1 LSHASPRELAFAATT
16 AHRSIDATESRRR
29 RFGGVMDGPLLADL
43 ATDLDA
49 NFERLVLGHQ
59 DRLYTIA
66 LRLLG
71 DPRDAEEVAQDA
83 FVRAYRALAS
93 YEPIRIRELRL
104 RPWLATIAI
113 NVCRNRARRKTFQLV
128 SLEAQARNHPD
139 EGGPGPV
146 ATSHADQTG
155 GPLEATVRHDSA
167 RQWAA
172 LLASLPTLYRAPIVL
187 RHVDGLSYEEM
198 SGVLGRPEGTLKAQV
213 HRGLALLRDAYRQST
228 DHDRQEM
235 TA

>member
-1 LSHASPRELAFAATT
+1 
-16 AHRSIDATESRRR
+16 
-29 RFGGVMDGPLLADL
+29 MDGPLLADL

-83 FVRAYRALAS
+83 FLRAYRALAS
-93 YEPIRIRELRL
+93 YEAERIRELRL

-113 NVCRNRARRKTFQLV
+113 NACRNRARRRRVQLV
-128 SLEAQARNHPD
+128 ALEGRGRGLD
-139 EGGPGPV
+139 EGDLASPT
-146 ATSHADQTG
+146 TSFADPAG
-155 GPLEATVRHDSA
+155 GPLEATLRRDSA
-167 RQWAA
+167 RHWAA
-172 LLASLPTLYRAPIVL
+172 LLASLPALYRGPIVL

-198 SGVLGRPEGTLKAQV
+198 SSVLGRPEGTLKAQV
-213 HRGLALLRDAYRQST
+213 HRGLALLRDAYQHSANI
-228 DHDRQEM
+228 DRQEL

>member
-1 LSHASPRELAFAATT
+1 
-16 AHRSIDATESRRR
+16 
-29 RFGGVMDGPLLADL
+29 MDGPLLADL

-49 NFERLVLGHQ
+49 TFERLVLDHQ

-83 FVRAYRALAS
+83 FVRAYRALAG
-93 YEPIRIRELRL
+93 YDPGRIRDLRL

-113 NVCRNRARRKTFQLV
+113 NLCRNHARRRTPRLV
-128 SLEAQARNHPD
+128 PLDPSE
-139 EGGPGPV
+139 PGQTNDR
-146 ATSHADQTG
+146 AAGAGAMFLADPTG
-155 GPLEATVRHDSA
+155 GPLESAVRRDAAHA
-167 RQWAA
+167 WAG
-172 LLASLPTLYRAPIVL
+172 LLASLPALYRAPVVL

-198 SGVLGRPEGTLKAQV
+198 SSVLGRPEGTLKSQV
-213 HRGLALLRDAYRQST
+213 HRGVALLRDAYQRSP
-228 DHDRQEM
+228 DLDRQEM

>member
-1 LSHASPRELAFAATT
+1 
-16 AHRSIDATESRRR
+16 
-29 RFGGVMDGPLLADL
+29 MDGPLLDDL

-49 NFERLVLGHQ
+49 SFERLVLGHQ

-71 DPRDAEEVAQDA
+71 DPREAEEVAQDA

-113 NVCRNRARRKTFQLV
+113 NVCRNRARRKTVQLV
-128 SLEAQARNHPD
+128 SLEAPARDHPD
-139 EGGPGPV
+139 EGGPGAV
-146 ATSHADQTG
+146 ATSLADPIG

-167 RQWAA
+167 RQWTA

-228 DHDRQEM
+228 DLDRQEM

>member
-1 LSHASPRELAFAATT
+1 
-16 AHRSIDATESRRR
+16 
-29 RFGGVMDGPLLADL
+29 MDGPLLADL
-43 ATDLDA
+43 ATDLDG
-49 NFERLVLGHQ
+49 NFERLVLSHQ

-93 YEPIRIRELRL
+93 YEPMRIRELRL

-113 NVCRNRARRKTFQLV
+113 NVCRNRARRRTLQLV
-128 SLEAQARNHPD
+128 SLEAPARRQLD
-139 EGGPGPV
+139 DGGPGAV
-146 ATSHADQTG
+146 ATSLADPTG
-155 GPLEATVRHDSA
+155 GPLEATVRRDSA
-167 RQWAA
+167 HHWAA
-172 LLASLPTLYRAPIVL
+172 LLASLPALYRAPIVL

-198 SGVLGRPEGTLKAQV
+198 SSVLGRPEGTLKAQV
-213 HRGLALLRDAYRQST
+213 HRGLALLRDAHRHSP
-228 DHDRQEM
+228 DLDRQEM

>member
-1 LSHASPRELAFAATT
+1 
-16 AHRSIDATESRRR
+16 
-29 RFGGVMDGPLLADL
+29 MDGPLLADL

-49 NFERLVLGHQ
+49 HFERLVLGHQ

-83 FVRAYRALAS
+83 FVRAYRALGS
-93 YEPIRIRELRL
+93 YEPERIRELRL

-113 NVCRNRARRKTFQLV
+113 NVCRNRARRRTLQLV
-128 SLEAQARNHPD
+128 SLEAPSRSQPP
-139 EGGPGPV
+139 EGGPAGV
-146 ATSHADQTG
+146 GTTLADPTD

-167 RQWAA
+167 RHWAA
-172 LLASLPTLYRAPIVL
+172 LLASLPALYRAPIVL

-198 SGVLGRPEGTLKAQV
+198 SSVLGRPEGTLKAQV
-213 HRGLALLRDAYRQST
+213 HRGLALLRDAYGHSP
-228 DHDRQEM
+228 DLDRQEM

>member
-1 LSHASPRELAFAATT
+1 
-16 AHRSIDATESRRR
+16 
-29 RFGGVMDGPLLADL
+29 MDGPLLADL

-49 NFERLVLGHQ
+49 HFERLVLGHQ

-93 YEPIRIRELRL
+93 YEPVRVRELRL

-113 NVCRNRARRKTFQLV
+113 NVCRNRVRRRTLQLV
-128 SLEAQARNHPD
+128 SLEAPARSPD
-139 EGGPGPV
+139 EGGPGTV
-146 ATSHADQTG
+146 ATSLADPTG

-167 RQWAA
+167 REWAA
-172 LLASLPTLYRAPIVL
+172 LLASLPALYRAPIVL

-198 SGVLGRPEGTLKAQV
+198 SSVLGRPEGTLKAQV
-213 HRGLALLRDAYRQST
+213 HRGLALLRDAYRHSP
-228 DHDRQEM
+228 DLDRQEM

>member
-1 LSHASPRELAFAATT
+1 
-16 AHRSIDATESRRR
+16 
-29 RFGGVMDGPLLADL
+29 MDGPLLADL

-49 NFERLVLGHQ
+49 HFERLVLGHQ
-59 DRLYTIA
+59 DRLYTIS

-93 YEPIRIRELRL
+93 YEPTRIRELRL

-113 NVCRNRARRKTFQLV
+113 NVCRNRARRRTLQLV
-128 SLEAQARNHPD
+128 SLEAPARNGSD
-139 EGGPGPV
+139 EGAQGV
-146 ATSHADQTG
+146 LATSLADPTG
-155 GPLEATVRHDSA
+155 GPLDATVRHDSA
-167 RQWAA
+167 RQWAG
-172 LLASLPTLYRAPIVL
+172 LLASLPALYRAPIVL

-198 SGVLGRPEGTLKAQV
+198 SSVLGRPEGTLKAQV
-213 HRGLALLRDAYRQST
+213 HRGLALLRDAYRRSP
-228 DHDRQEM
+228 DLDRQEM

>member
-1 LSHASPRELAFAATT
+1 M
-16 AHRSIDATESRRR
+16 DA
-29 RFGGVMDGPLLADL
+29 PLLADL
-43 ATDLDA
+43 STDLDA
-49 NFERLVLGHQ
+49 HFERLVLGHQ

-93 YEPIRIRELRL
+93 YDPVRIRELRL

-113 NVCRNRARRKTFQLV
+113 NVCRNRARRRTVQLV
-128 SLEAQARNHPD
+128 SLEAPSRSLPGEGNH
-139 EGGPGPV
+139 GAA
-146 ATSHADQTG
+146 ATSLPDPTS

-167 RQWAA
+167 RHWAG
-172 LLASLPTLYRAPIVL
+172 LLASLPVLYRVPIVL
-187 RHVDGLSYEEM
+187 RHVDGLSYGEM
-198 SGVLGRPEGTLKAQV
+198 SSVLGRPEGTLKAQV
-213 HRGLALLRDAYRQST
+213 HRGLALLRDAYQQSL
-228 DHDRQEM
+228 DLDRQEM

>member
-1 LSHASPRELAFAATT
+1 LSHACPRVLAFAAPT
-16 AHRSIDATESRRR
+16 AQGSIDATESRRR
-29 RFGGVMDGPLLADL
+29 RFDGVMDGPLLADL

-49 NFERLVLGHQ
+49 NFERLVLAHQ

-71 DPRDAEEVAQDA
+71 DSRDAEEVAQDA

-93 YEPIRIRELRL
+93 YEPMRIRDLRL

-113 NVCRNRARRKTFQLV
+113 NLCRNRARRRVLQLV
-128 SLEAQARNHPD
+128 SLDAPARGDAD
-139 EGGPGPV
+139 ERGPGAV
-146 ATSHADQTG
+146 ATSLADPAG
-155 GPLEATVRHDSA
+155 GPLEATVRHASA
-167 RQWAA
+167 HHWAA
-172 LLASLPTLYRAPIVL
+172 LLGSLPALYRTPIVL

-198 SGVLGRPEGTLKAQV
+198 SSVLARPEGTLKAQV
-213 HRGLALLRDAYRQST
+213 HRGLALLRDAYARSP
-228 DHDRQEM
+228 DLDRQEM

>member
-1 LSHASPRELAFAATT
+1 
-16 AHRSIDATESRRR
+16 
-29 RFGGVMDGPLLADL
+29 MDGPLLADL

-49 NFERLVLGHQ
+49 HFERLVLGHQ

-93 YEPIRIRELRL
+93 YEPVRIRELRL

-113 NVCRNRARRKTFQLV
+113 NLCRNHRRRRRLLLV
-128 SLEAQARNHPD
+128 PIDAP
-139 EGGPGPV
+139 GGEI
-146 ATSHADQTG
+146 DQRDPAG
-155 GPLEATVRHDSA
+155 GPLDATVRHDSA
-167 RQWAA
+167 RHWAG
-172 LLASLPTLYRAPIVL
+172 LLASLPALYRAPIVL

-198 SGVLGRPEGTLKAQV
+198 SSVLGRPEGTLKAQV
-213 HRGLALLRDAYRQST
+213 HRGLALLRDAWRDSP
-228 DHDRQEM
+228 DPDRQEM

>member
-1 LSHASPRELAFAATT
+1 
-16 AHRSIDATESRRR
+16 
-29 RFGGVMDGPLLADL
+29 MDGPLLADL

-49 NFERLVLGHQ
+49 SFERLVLGHQ

-93 YEPIRIRELRL
+93 YEPMRIREMRL

-113 NVCRNRARRKTFQLV
+113 NLCRNRARRRTLQLV
-128 SLEAQARNHPD
+128 SLEAPTHGDPD
-139 EGGPGPV
+139 EGGLGAV
-146 ATSHADQTG
+146 ATSLADPAG
-155 GPLEATVRHDSA
+155 GPLEATVRHAST
-167 RQWAA
+167 RHWAA
-172 LLASLPTLYRAPIVL
+172 LLASLPALYRMPIIL

-198 SGVLGRPEGTLKAQV
+198 STVLGRPEGTLKAQV
-213 HRGLALLRDAYRQST
+213 HRGLALLRDAYGRSP
-228 DHDRQEM
+228 DLDRQEM
-235 TA
+235 SA

>member
-1 LSHASPRELAFAATT
+1 
-16 AHRSIDATESRRR
+16 
-29 RFGGVMDGPLLADL
+29 MDEPLLADL

-49 NFERLVLGHQ
+49 NFERLVLAHQ

-83 FVRAYRALAS
+83 LVRAYRALGS
-93 YEPIRIRELRL
+93 YEPLRIRELRL

-113 NVCRNRARRKTFQLV
+113 NVCRNRARRRTLQLV
-128 SLEAQARNHPD
+128 SLEAPGRSPTD
-139 EGGPGPV
+139 EGGRGPI
-146 ATSHADQTG
+146 ATSLADPTG
-155 GPLEATVRHDSA
+155 GPLEETVRHDSA
-167 RQWAA
+167 RQWAG
-172 LLASLPTLYRAPIVL
+172 LLISLPALYRVPIVL

-198 SGVLGRPEGTLKAQV
+198 TSVLGRPEGTLKAQV
-213 HRGLALLRDAYRQST
+213 HRGLALLRDAYGHSP
-228 DHDRQEM
+228 DLDRQEM